1 MRSVTQRLTA
11 HTELIKKSE
20 ENSTGRL
27 FITGYGNMSDVFLS
41 SGKLSVKH
49 EIGPRVIWE
58 SSQYTYLWVTYLSLS
73 FLVHMNDETS
83 RLNFPGDLPSS
94 LFHQQTTLET
104 TKICNITQRVQS
116 AKKRRQITRK
126 HWNTTASLFS
136 SVRLALTCIF
146 RTIHDE
152 WLLTNWQRKSE
163 KPALTRVLYVIHS

>member
-1 MRSVTQRLTA
+1 MTTTNKGCKGDYKLGIPLCEVSRNVCQ
-11 HTELIKKSE
+11 LIKKRE

-83 RLNFPGDLPSS
+83 RLNFPRDLPSS

-116 AKKRRQITRK
+116 AKEK
-126 HWNTTASLFS
+126 TANHEK
-136 SVRLALTCIF
+136 ALEHHGIF
-146 RTIHDE
+146 ILISKIGSYISNDLWWMAFDE
-152 WLLTNWQRKSE
+152 LT
-163 KPALTRVLYVIHS
+163 A